1 MNPGAL
7 FLPYTVI
14 KAVKT
19 DKKDIL
25 RFYKNQQYTA
35 SFIGHDQC
43 YIVKINQFII
53 ASVIISAGREPGD
66 FWLLH
71 GLVTDKAQ
79 RGKNIASLM
88 LHAIIS
94 DKNERKQ
101 ARYKHLICF
110 ANEALQKFYLSNHF
124 IRYNTD
130 DEIAQLP
137 VEFKQRL
144 IRYREKQKNLHCFRC
159 SVND

>member
-1 MNPGAL
+1 MNPDAP
-7 FLPYTVI
+7 FSPYTVI

-25 RFYKNQQYTA
+25 RFYKNQQYAA

-43 YIVKINQFII
+43 YIVKMDKLII
-53 ASVIISAGREPGD
+53 ASVIISAGQEPGS

-94 DKNERKQ
+94 DKNERKK
-101 ARYKHLICF
+101 ARYKNIICF
-110 ANEALQKFYLSNHF
+110 ADEALQTFYLSNHF
-124 IRYNTD
+124 IHYNTRD
-130 DEIAQLP
+130 DIAQLP
-137 VEFKQRL
+137 IEFKQRL
-144 IRYREKQKNLHCFRC
+144 IRYRERQKNLHCFRC

>member
-1 MNPGAL
+1 MNPDAP
-7 FLPYTVI
+7 FSPYTVI

-25 RFYKNQQYTA
+25 RFYKNQQYAA

-43 YIVKINQFII
+43 YIVKMDQCII
-53 ASVIISAGREPGD
+53 ASVIISAGQEPGS

-71 GLVTDKAQ
+71 GLVTNKAQ

-101 ARYKHLICF
+101 ARYKNIICF
-110 ANEALQKFYLSNHF
+110 ADEALQTFYLSNHF
-124 IRYNTD
+124 IHYNTRD
-130 DEIAQLP
+130 DIAQLP
-137 VEFKQRL
+137 IEFKQRL

>member
-1 MNPGAL
+1 MNSNAPYS
-7 FLPYTVI
+7 PYTVI

-25 RFYKNQQYTA
+25 RFYKNQQYAA

-43 YIVKINQFII
+43 YIVKIDQCII
-53 ASVIISAGREPGD
+53 ASVIISAGQEPSN

-71 GLVTDKAQ
+71 GLVTDKTQ
-79 RGKNIASLM
+79 RGKNIASLII
-88 LHAIIS
+88 HTIIS
-94 DKNERKQ
+94 DKNERQQ

-110 ANEALQKFYLSNHF
+110 ADKALQAFYLSNHF
-124 IRYNTD
+124 TLYNTCD
-130 DEIAQLP
+130 DIAQLP
-137 VEFKQRL
+137 LEFKQRL
-144 IRYREKQKNLHCFRC
+144 IRYRERKKDLHCFRC

>member
-1 MNPGAL
+1 MNPDAP
-7 FLPYTVI
+7 FSPYKVI
-14 KAVKT
+14 KAAKT

-25 RFYKNQQYTA
+25 RFYKNQQYAA

-43 YIVKINQFII
+43 YIVKMDHLII
-53 ASVIISAGREPGD
+53 ASVIISAGQEPGN

-71 GLVTDKAQ
+71 GLVTDKAE
-79 RGKNIASLM
+79 RGKNIASLI

-94 DKNERKQ
+94 NKNERKQ
-101 ARYKHLICF
+101 AKYKNIICF
-110 ANEALQKFYLSNHF
+110 ADEALQAFYVSNHF
-124 IRYNTD
+124 VHYNTRD
-130 DEIAQLP
+130 DIAQLP
-137 VEFKQRL
+137 IEFKQRL

>member
-1 MNPGAL
+1 MSPDTPYS
-7 FLPYTVI
+7 PYTVI

-25 RFYKNQQYTA
+25 RFYKSQQYAA

-43 YIVKINQFII
+43 YIVKIDQRII
-53 ASVIISAGREPGD
+53 ASVIISAGQEPGN

-71 GLVTDKAQ
+71 GLVTDKTQ
-79 RGKNIASLM
+79 RGKNIASFII
-88 LHAIIS
+88 HNIIS

-101 ARYKHLICF
+101 IRYKNIICF
-110 ANEALQKFYLSNHF
+110 ADEVLQTFYLSNHF
-124 IRYNTD
+124 IHYNTCD
-130 DEIAQLP
+130 DIAQLP
-137 VEFKQRL
+137 LEFQQRL

-159 SVND
+159 SVNG

>member
-1 MNPGAL
+1 MNSDAPFSL
-7 FLPYTVI
+7 YRVV

-25 RFYKNQQYTA
+25 RFYKNQQYAA

-43 YIVKINQFII
+43 YIVKIDQCII
-53 ASVIISAGREPGD
+53 ASVIISAGQNPGN

-79 RGKNIASLM
+79 RGKNIASFI
-88 LHAIIS
+88 LHAIVS

-101 ARYKHLICF
+101 ARYKNIICF
-110 ANEALQKFYLSNHF
+110 ADKALKAFYSSNHF
-124 IRYNTD
+124 ILYNTSED
-130 DEIAQLP
+130 IAQLP

-144 IRYREKQKNLHCFRC
+144 IRYRERNKYLHCFRC